1 MILRIKT
8 FQELTTKELYEIL
21 RLRSKVFIVEQG
33 GRYQDLDKIDYE
45 SIHIF
50 YVDEKEEVAGCI
62 RIFPKKDEKGTIQL
76 GRLVVD
82 KRNQGMGRNLMEC
95 AKKTAQERYGAE
107 QLYLTGRKSALGFY
121 LKCVYHEASPELFAG
136 ETSYYE
142 LRSSI

>member
-1 MILRIKT
+1 MGLRIKT
-8 FQELTTKELYEIL
+8 FKELTTRELYEIL

-33 GRYQDLDKIDYE
+33 GRYQDLDQIDYD

-50 YVDEKEEVAGCI
+50 YVDENEEVGGCI
-62 RIFPKKDEKGTIQL
+62 RIFPKEDEKGTVQL

-82 KRNQGMGRNLMEC
+82 KRNQGMGRKLMEC
-95 AKKTAQERYGAE
+95 AKKTAKERYGAE

-121 LKCVYHEASPELFAG
+121 LKCGYHEDSEELFAG
-136 ETSYYE
+136 EVPYYK